1 MNYDELLAPAAKA
14 MRPSGIRK
22 FFDLAADMP
31 HCISLGVGEPD
42 FKTPWSVRDAGIRS
56 LELGRT
62 KYTANSGLKE
72 LRGEICNYLQRRFD
86 LHYKEENI
94 LVTVGGSE
102 AIDLTIRAVVQPGD
116 EVIIPEPCFVC
127 YEPITQLTGGVPVH
141 IATRAE
147 DQFRLTA
154 DQLRAAITPRTKLL
168 IFPYPNNP
176 TGAVMSAAEMEEIA
190 AVLRETNVLVL
201 SDEIYSEL
209 TYGLDRH
216 VSIASLP
223 GMAERTIVVNGFS
236 KSYAMTGWRLGY
248 AAGPAPLVKVMTK
261 IHQSCIMSAP
271 TTSQYAAITALR
283 QCDDQIEMMRDEYN
297 RRRRYVVKA
306 LNDMGLTCFEPRGAF
321 YVFPSIQIS
330 GLTSSEFCEQLLR
343 KKEVAIIPGSAFGA
357 SGEGYA
363 RISYA
368 YSVDHLQTAMKRIR
382 EFLTEHG
389 WMKK

>member
-154 DQLRAAITPRTKLL
+154 DQLRAAITPKTKLL

-176 TGAVMSAAEMEEIA
+176 TGAVMSAAEVEEIA

-306 LNDMGLTCFEPRGAF
+306 LNEMGLTCFEPRGAF

-343 KKEVAIIPGSAFGA
+343 EKEVAIIPGSAFGA

-389 WMKK
+389 WIKK